1 LIFYFN
7 FAKIIFS
14 IISYMTKN
22 QFFSLEGLEKL
33 KKELEDRKYVLRKEI
48 AAKIV
53 EAKDLGDLA
62 ENAEFTEAKE
72 MQAFNEGRIEELE
85 NILKNAQLISKSS
98 GGIVDVGSTVK
109 AKSPMG
115 EHTFTIVGASE
126 SNPSQGFISNESPL
140 GQAFLGQIKGKEI
153 EVNTPKGLVKYKIL
167 EVL

>member
-1 LIFYFN
+1 MNKEQYF
-7 FAKIIFS
+7 S
-14 IISYMTKN
+14 P
-22 QFFSLEGLEKL
+22 EGLEKL
-33 KKELEDRKYVLRKEI
+33 KKELENRKYVLRKEI

-85 NILKNAQLISKSS
+85 NILKHDQLISKSS
-98 GGIVDVGSTVK
+98 GEIVNIGSTVK
-109 AKSPMG
+109 AKSSVG

-126 SNPSQGFISNESPL
+126 SNPAQGFISNESPL
-140 GQAFLGQIKGKEI
+140 GQAFLGRTPGNEI
-153 EVNTPKGLVKYKIL
+153 EVNTPKGVVKYKIL

>member
-1 LIFYFN
+1 MPNKGQYFSP
-7 FAKIIFS
+7 A
-14 IISYMTKN
+14 
-22 QFFSLEGLEKL
+22 GLEKL
-33 KKELEDRKYVLRKEI
+33 KKELEERKYTLRKEI

-85 NILKNAQLISKSS
+85 NTLKHAQLISKSS
-98 GGIVDVGSTVK
+98 GGTVSVGSTVK
-109 AKSPMG
+109 AKSPIG

-126 SNPSQGFISNESPL
+126 SNPVKGFISNESPL
-140 GQAFLGQIKGKEI
+140 GQAFLGQTKGTEI
-153 EVNTPKGLVKYKIL
+153 EVSTPKGVVHYKIL